1 MYSLSWFCVGER
13 LDHVQANGK
22 TLLIFLQHTML
33 VQEQRCAIYP
43 LSSTPTLRLWA
54 IKITRSLIIE
64 LVLTHV
70 HAHTQRG
77 RDTVAS
83 HNIGS
88 CLLMARGGSGV
99 TYFSLKG
106 GEEKK
111 RSNKVKRCSL
121 LPWSSAGRNGRT
133 YIRRLPHHRRRQSR
147 TRNGDWAL
155 SLRRAEVEGLWLA
168 CSAATEAI
176 PSKMTH
182 LKCSGGKKERKKA
195 LSASTLWKKISMCMR
210 MSD

>member
-1 MYSLSWFCVGER
+1 MP
-13 LDHVQANGK
+13 
-22 TLLIFLQHTML
+22 
-33 VQEQRCAIYP
+33 VQEQHCAIYP

-64 LVLTHV
+64 LVLTHA
-70 HAHTQRG
+70 HAHRQKDR
-77 RDTVAS
+77 RTVAS

-88 CLLMARGGSGV
+88 RLLMARGGSGV
-99 TYFSLKG
+99 TYFSVKG

-111 RSNKVKRCSL
+111 SNNVKRCLL

-133 YIRRLPHHRRRQSR
+133 YIGRVPHHRRRQSR
-147 TRNGDWAL
+147 TRNSNWAL
-155 SLRRAEVEGLWLA
+155 SLLWAAEVEGLWLA

-182 LKCSGGKKERKKA
+182 LKCSGGKKGRKKA
-195 LSASTLWKKISMCMR
+195 LSASTPWKKNYICVCVWVISHNLAHEHIHC
-210 MSD
+210 SDMK